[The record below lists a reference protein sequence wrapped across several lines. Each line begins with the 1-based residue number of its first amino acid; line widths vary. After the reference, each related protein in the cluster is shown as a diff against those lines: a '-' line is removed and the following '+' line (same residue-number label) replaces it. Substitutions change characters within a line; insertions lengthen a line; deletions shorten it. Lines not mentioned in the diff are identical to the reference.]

1 MRRPAAFTII
11 QTLHEDETCV
21 VYRGVRMGDGR
32 HVIIK
37 ALGSRWQPRDLE
49 RLKKEYELGTRLDTP
64 FVLRPLG
71 LESYQGAP
79 ALVLED
85 FEGRSLAELRGAPL
99 DRRRFLLVAP
109 PLAPA
114 PPSLHPKNTPP

>member
-1 MRRPAAFTII
+1 MRRPAAFTVT

-49 RLKKEYELGTRLDTP
+49 RLKK
-64 FVLRPLG
+64 
-71 LESYQGAP
+71 
-79 ALVLED
+79 
-85 FEGRSLAELRGAPL
+85 
-99 DRRRFLLVAP
+99 
-109 PLAPA
+109 
-114 PPSLHPKNTPP
+114 